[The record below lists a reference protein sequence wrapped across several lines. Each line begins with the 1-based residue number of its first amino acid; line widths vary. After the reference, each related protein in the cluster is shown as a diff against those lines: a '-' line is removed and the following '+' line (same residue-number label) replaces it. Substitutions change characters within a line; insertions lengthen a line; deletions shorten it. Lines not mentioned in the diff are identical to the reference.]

1 MCANSCSIRVWLW
14 SGANAE
20 PTKIHIYLI
29 SNIKIS
35 PVALQDFDNR
45 QVSPSAGPVYG
56 PRAQLKHSRSHHPP
70 PHPPPQSHPI
80 SSAGIGSLEPGALVW
95 EDNLTQSHHHL
106 YKPTACTHVLLDLLS
121 WYQLLFL
128 KAFGQL
134 EHVLPGRRGGVLSSS
149 AGKCKYIISWNF
161 SMLYFIHILL
171 WCRESPTSSWAFGF
185 PPSSRYLSMISSLHS
200 LAAFMNSA
208 VSTGSICPHRHTEE
222 QERQR
227 FTLYIS
233 DMKTQLL
240 KIILTTCI
248 STDSLGMNV
257 FLVFF
262 FRLPSSELS
271 CSALRSKLSLHR
283 SDEILPV
290 LSSAWK
296 MTGTITNTVWKPR
309 SARECWLWKQ
319 RCQASYGVLRAG
331 NDSVNVKTNSQH
343 SANQAWP

>member
-1 MCANSCSIRVWLW
+1 MCANSCSIRGWLW

-35 PVALQDFDNR
+35 PVALQDFDNC

-70 PHPPPQSHPI
+70 TPPPQSHPI
-80 SSAGIGSLEPGALVW
+80 RSAGTRSLEPGALVW

-149 AGKCKYIISWNF
+149 AGKCKYIISWDF
-161 SMLYFIHILL
+161 SMLYFIHVLL

-208 VSTGSICPHRHTEE
+208 VSTGSICPHRHT
-222 QERQR
+222 QR
-227 FTLYIS
+227 SRRGRGSLYTS
-233 DMKTQLL
+233 
-240 KIILTTCI
+240 LTWRH
-248 STDSLGMNV
+248 SFWKS
-257 FLVFF
+257 FLPLAFPQTAWAWMFFWSSFF
-262 FRLPSSELS
+262 FCPALS
-271 CSALRSKLSLHR
+271 Y
-283 SDEILPV
+283 PV
-290 LSSAWK
+290 LHSGPNSRC
-296 MTGTITNTVWKPR
+296 TGPMRFSPFSHLPEKW
-309 SARECWLWKQ
+309 REQ
-319 RCQASYGVLRAG
+319 
-331 NDSVNVKTNSQH
+331 
-343 SANQAWP
+343 